1 MILIVYDVFR
11 GVDIEHQDKKGF
23 TPLIMAATAGH
34 DKVTHYQLLLKV
46 IYI

>member
-23 TPLIMAATAGH
+23 TPLILAATARH
-34 DKVTHYQLLLKV
+34 DKVAHYQLLLKV

>member
-1 MILIVYDVFR
+1 MILIVYDVFS
-11 GVDIEHQDKKGF
+11 GVEIKHQDKKGF
-23 TPLIMAATAGH
+23 TPLILAATAGH